1 MIATAYPVTGSAGN
15 HPNTPGKMRS
25 DQRPPG
31 RFNGKR
37 PFQQRQATPQ
47 RNQGFDSNGPTFKI
61 RGSPYQIFERYVV
74 LAREAAIAG
83 DRVAAENF
91 HQHADHYFRVSQGS
105 RESGQQGTPTA
116 TPADRELNPSAE
128 GPREAEQH
136 SQPRWQADAAE

>member
-1 MIATAYPVTGSAGN
+1 MIATAYPVWAAQETIPISQE
-15 HPNTPGKMRS
+15 KMRS

-31 RFNGKR
+31 RFSGKR

-47 RNQGFDSNGPTFKI
+47 RNQAFDSNGPTFKI
-61 RGSPYQIFERYVV
+61 RGSPYQIFERYVA

-105 RESGQQGTPTA
+105 HASGQQGKPTA
-116 TPADRELNPSAE
+116 TPADLEMNPSVG
-128 GPREAEQH
+128 GPGEAEQH
-136 SQPRWQADAAE
+136 T